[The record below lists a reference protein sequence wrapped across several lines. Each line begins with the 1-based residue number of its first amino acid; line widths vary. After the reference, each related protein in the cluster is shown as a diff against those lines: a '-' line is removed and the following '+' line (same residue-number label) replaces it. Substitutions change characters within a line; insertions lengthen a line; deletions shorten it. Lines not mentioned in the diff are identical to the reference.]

1 MLKYLDLIINFLTNM
16 IYLIGLWFLVSPL
29 LLPVFKSTLRASRF
43 RRAVRST
50 KPAKKSAVITYI
62 EMLLNVTMNT
72 KTQFA
77 VYSFF
82 MVSASLF
89 LTVFLLLINEYS
101 FMYVFL
107 FSTFAGSLPFL
118 FLILR
123 LNNYRVE
130 GSYEGVALVSQ
141 LTDQYKINSGNMKEA
156 IDKSLV
162 FLKNSPY
169 SSKALYRLSFSIKNS
184 KNNDE
189 IERSIMEFVFAFATD
204 WAQLLGMNMLISII
218 DGADVKYSLEDIL
231 TLLKRIKENVE
242 KTKRTN
248 NEAYTMIKILIP
260 FTYLASVYFAVN
272 TLGFSYGKFLDYQFR
287 NPLGLKFA
295 VITYTMLI
303 ICFIFAY
310 LIRKP
315 KYDY

>member
-1 MLKYLDLIINFLTNM
+1 MLKYLDMIVNFLTNM

-29 LLPVFKSTLRASRF
+29 LLPAFRSSLRASRF
-43 RRAVRST
+43 RRAMRST
-50 KPAKKSAVITYI
+50 KPTKKSAVITYI

-82 MVSASLF
+82 MISISLF
-89 LTVFLLLINEYS
+89 LTVFLLLIKEYS
-101 FMYVFL
+101 LMYVLL
-107 FSTFAGSLPFL
+107 FSAFVGSLPFL
-118 FLILR
+118 FLLLR
-123 LNNYRVE
+123 LNNYRIE
-130 GSYEGVALVSQ
+130 GSYEGVSLVSQ

-169 SSKALYRLSFSIKNS
+169 SSKSLYRLSFSIKNS

-189 IERSIMEFVFAFATD
+189 IERSILEFVFAFGTD

-218 DGADVKYSLEDIL
+218 DGTDVKYSLDDIL

-287 NPLGLKFA
+287 NPLGLRFA
-295 VITYTMLI
+295 VITYSMLI